1 MLLAALQLLAFDLDP
16 HLPLALWYLF
26 HRLLP
31 KCFVGYADKR
41 KLVKETTLCFSATR
55 VILPMSLQVHVRN
68 GYGLCH
74 NAKKY
79 IFFFFVKK
87 QFKCANRIN
96 QKSGREQ
103 QTQQGCF
110 IHYALNAWPHKHL
123 AGLEH
128 ATSHIPYPTLAAT
141 FTKPMQR
148 ILKKWGGH
156 GPSSGL

>member
-31 KCFVGYADKR
+31 KCFVGYAGKR
-41 KLVKETTLCFSATR
+41 KLVKETTLCFLATR
-55 VILPMSLQVHVRN
+55 IILPMSLQVHVRN

-74 NAKKY
+74 NAK
-79 IFFFFVKK
+79 IFFSWSKK
-87 QFKCANRIN
+87 QCNSANRIN
-96 QKSGREQ
+96 QKWDREQ

-110 IHYALNAWPHKHL
+110 IRYALKAWPHKSL

-128 ATSHIPYPTLAAT
+128 ATSHIPYPALAAT
-141 FTKPMQR
+141 LTNAMQR
-148 ILKKWGGH
+148 ILKKWGGR